1 MASEGTDS
9 SWSRQGAVRAPATA
23 TRRETTREAEKRVPA
38 VSSRPVVSLA
48 PACWATRTMPPVVRP
63 VPRDV
68 IRKHTV
74 EALLIAANPV
84 SPTILPTT
92 KRSTS

>member
-1 MASEGTDS
+1 
-9 SWSRQGAVRAPATA
+9 
-23 TRRETTREAEKRVPA
+23 
-38 VSSRPVVSLA
+38 
-48 PACWATRTMPPVVRP
+48 MPPVVRP